1 MFQNVES
8 YPGDPILTLNEQFGA
23 DPRAHKV
30 NLSIGVYLNEA
41 GKMPAMRAV
50 LSAEAA
56 LAETLGTRPYLPMEG
71 NAAYRSAVREL
82 TFGPDAVAAERVA
95 IVQTLGGSG
104 ALKVGADF
112 IARYFPEA
120 SVWVS
125 DPTWDNHHSIFGGAG
140 LPVKKYRYYDAATG
154 HVDFAGMMA
163 ALEALPA
170 GDVVLLHACCHNP
183 SGADLDEPQWRE
195 LAALVKR
202 RGLLPF
208 FDMAYQGFGQGV
220 EEDAFAIR
228 HFAAEGLP
236 LFAATSFSKNFSL
249 YGERC
254 GSLSVV
260 CGDARQAENVL
271 GQLKATIRRNYSSPP
286 THGARIIARVLG
298 DAGLRADWR
307 AELDGMRERVRA
319 MRIQLDEA
327 LRAACPEGDFGY
339 LLKQTGMFSYT
350 GLAAA
355 EVDSMRE
362 ESAVYLVGS
371 GRLCLAAL
379 TPATVAPTAQAMARV
394 LRRRSGA

>member
-23 DPRAHKV
+23 DPRGHKV

-50 LSAEAA
+50 LRAESA

-71 NAAYRSAVREL
+71 NAAYRGAVREL
-82 TFGPDAVAAERVA
+82 TFGADAGNPVAADRIA

-112 IARYFPEA
+112 IAHYFPKA

-125 DPTWDNHHSIFGGAG
+125 DPTWDNHHSIFAGAR
-140 LPVKKYRYYDAATG
+140 LPVRKYRYFDADTG
-154 HVDFAGMMA
+154 HVDFHGMLA

-183 SGADLDEPQWRE
+183 TGADLDEAQWRE

-220 EEDAFAIR
+220 DEDAFAIR
-228 HFAAEGLP
+228 HFAAEGIP

-260 CGDARQAENVL
+260 CGDAQQAENVL

-298 DAGLRADWR
+298 DAELRADWR

-319 MRIQLDEA
+319 MRIQLGEA
-327 LRAACPEGDFGY
+327 LREACPEGDFAY
-339 LLKQTGMFSYT
+339 LSKQTGMFSYT
-350 GLAAA
+350 GLTAA
-355 EVDSMRE
+355 EVESMRA

-371 GRLCLAAL
+371 GRMCLAAL
-379 TPATVAPTAQAMARV
+379 TPATVMPTAQAMASV
-394 LRRRSGA
+394 LRRR